1 MRDEQEAKGTHAVV
15 PAILL
20 AAFHGVLWMVLL
32 GMMLGYVP
40 VFARIFADF
49 DAELPVISIWV
60 WHCSSL
66 SVRYWF
72 LVLPCIAV
80 LCAVDLVV
88 LYALYLRPGLA
99 IGRWLWLALMLL
111 VPLGLMGL
119 TVLATFLPLRSLIQ
133 SLS

>member
-1 MRDEQEAKGTHAVV
+1 VQEAKGTHAVV
-15 PAILL
+15 SAILL
-20 AAFHGVLWMVLL
+20 AAFHGVLWMVFL

-49 DAELPVISIWV
+49 DTALPVISIWV
-60 WHCSSL
+60 LQWSSL
-66 SVRYWF
+66 SARYWF

-99 IGRWLWLALMLL
+99 IVRWLWLALMLL

-119 TVLATFLPLRSLIQ
+119 TVLGTCLPLRSLIE